1 MPVIAAALG
10 YLYRGKL
17 MTAKAKGSELDNA
30 RQVIEMWKEL
40 IAEREKT
47 IDLLHQKG
55 EKQEKKIESLE
66 QCKIW
71 LESELKTVV
80 AENNRL
86 REELD
91 ELRKTDSL

>member
-1 MPVIAAALG
+1 MPFLGVALG
-10 YLYRGKL
+10 YFYRGRL
-17 MTAKAKGSELDNA
+17 INAKAKGSELDNA

-66 QCKIW
+66 QCKLW

-80 AENNRL
+80 AENKRL
-86 REELD
+86 RQELEEL
-91 ELRKTDSL
+91 KN